1 VGQGEMAAEFV
12 KLIGTG
18 DKKEHLQKVKLKVKS

>member
-1 VGQGEMAAEFV
+1 MAAEFV